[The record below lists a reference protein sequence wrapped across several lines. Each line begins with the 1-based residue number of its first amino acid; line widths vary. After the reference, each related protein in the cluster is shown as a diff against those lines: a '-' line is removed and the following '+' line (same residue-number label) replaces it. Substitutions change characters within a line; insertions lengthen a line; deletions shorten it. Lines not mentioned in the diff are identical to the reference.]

1 MTKPR
6 APHLSHSRTARAA
19 RSATVW
25 FSAAVPVL
33 LAVAESFRDQL
44 PMLNEYLSGWRMVAA
59 SVVVS
64 AVVAYL
70 RVRTYGRDPGGY
82 DDYRDGP
89 GRGRD
94 GRNGRW
100 E

>member
-1 MTKPR
+1 MTKPT
-6 APHLSHSRTARAA
+6 SHHRPSRIALAV

-33 LAVAESFRDQL
+33 LAIAESFKDQL
-44 PMLNEYLSGWRMVAA
+44 PMLNEFLTGWRMVAA
-59 SVVVS
+59 SVAVS

-70 RVRTYGRDPGGY
+70 RVRTYGRDGGGY

>member
-1 MTKPR
+1 MTKLHRPLSRPER
-6 APHLSHSRTARAA
+6 AV

-33 LAVAESFRDQL
+33 LAVAESFKDQL
-44 PMLNEYLSGWRMVAA
+44 PLLNEFLTGWRMVAA
-59 SVVVS
+59 SVAVS

-70 RVRTYGRDPGGY
+70 RVRTYGRDQGGY
-82 DDYRDGP
+82 DDYRDSP